1 MKTAIHTT
9 GLTKLYGATLA
20 LDHLD
25 VEVESGEVF
34 GFLGPNGA
42 GKTTTIRLLL
52 GLLRPTSGSARV
64 LGMNAWHD
72 AVRAHRRISYVPSD
86 LSLWP
91 SLTGAQTLAF
101 LARLHGPADRG
112 FRDELIERFQLDPSV
127 RVGSYSRGNRQKI
140 GVIAAFMTRPDLLIF
155 DEPTSGLDPLM
166 EVVFRDCVREA
177 HLRGQTIFLSSHLLD
192 EVEALCDRVAIL
204 RRGRLVDLASLA
216 ELRRLTAVRVEATFE
231 GPVASLGR
239 VPGVRALTVQG
250 HRLRCE
256 VVGPLP
262 PVLAALSHAE
272 VTDLVIEKASLE
284 EVFLAHYGH
293 AS

>member
-1 MKTAIHTT
+1 MTTAIHTA
-9 GLTKLYGATLA
+9 GLSKLYGATLA

-25 VEVESGEVF
+25 LEVESGEVF

-52 GLLRPTSGSARV
+52 GLIRPTSGSARV
-64 LGMNAWHD
+64 LGLDAWGD
-72 AVRAHRRISYVPSD
+72 AVQAHRRISYVPSD

-91 SLTGAQTLAF
+91 SLTGAQTLEF
-101 LARLHGPADRG
+101 LGRLHGPTDRTL
-112 FRDELIERFQLDPSV
+112 RDELVERFELDPSV
-127 RVGSYSRGNRQKI
+127 KVRSYSRGNRQKI
-140 GVIAAFMTRPDLLIF
+140 GVIAAFMTRPDLLVF

-166 EVVFRDCVREA
+166 EVVFQDCVREA
-177 HLRGQTIFLSSHLLD
+177 RGRGQAVFLSSHLLD

-204 RRGRLVDLASLA
+204 RQGTLVDLASLDD
-216 ELRRLTAVRVEATFE
+216 LYRLTAVRVEASFA
-231 GPVASLGR
+231 GPVASLAG
-239 VPGVRALTVQG
+239 VPGVRALTVRD

-262 PVLAALSHAE
+262 PLLAVLSRAE

-293 AS
+293 VS